1 MASRRTI
8 RMVAVASLAAGA
20 LVATSLPARGAFH
33 EMKVVEV
40 FAGSAADP
48 SADFVELQMYSAGQ
62 NLVGSHLL
70 HVYTAPVYPG
80 DSWARTDCTIPA
92 NVVNG
97 ANQARIVF
105 SSSQAQT
112 MFGTADF
119 TMPAVLSGEG
129 GAVCFENIDCVS
141 WGSFTGNTTS
151 PAGAP
156 EAAIPAGLSIHRDLK
171 GNSTLENTDDTDN
184 SAGDFNPGAP
194 TPTSNGPANLG
205 ALSCGAGGGAG
216 AGGGTF
222 QAQNLRAR
230 VKGGRAIITGK
241 IAPPA
246 PGRTMVLTL
255 YANGSPMRKVA
266 RKSDELNAE
275 SEFKKRFRVPAS
287 ATRCRVD
294 VAYSG
299 TIVGKKR
306 FRC

>member
-1 MASRRTI
+1 MASRTVRTI
-8 RMVAVASLAAGA
+8 AVASLAAGA
-20 LVATSLPARGAFH
+20 LVATSLPARGVFH

-40 FAGSAADP
+40 LAGTAADP
-48 SADFVELQMYSAGQ
+48 SADFVELQMWSAGQ
-62 NLVGSHLL
+62 NFVGGHLL
-70 HVYTAPVYPG
+70 HVYTPPVYPG
-80 DSWARTDCTIPA
+80 DPWSRMDCPIPA
-92 NVVNG
+92 NVANG
-97 ANQARIVF
+97 ANQARILF
-105 SSSQAQT
+105 ATSQAQAT
-112 MFGTADF
+112 FGTADF
-119 TMPAVLSGEG
+119 TMPAFLSGEG

-141 WGSFTGNTTS
+141 WGSFSGSTTS
-151 PAGAP
+151 PAGTP

-171 GNSTLENTDDTDN
+171 GNSTLENTDDTDS

-194 TPTSNGPANLG
+194 SPTSNGPANLG

-222 QAQNLRAR
+222 EAQNLRAR

-246 PGRTMVLTL
+246 PGRTVLLTL

-266 RKSDELNAE
+266 RKSDALNAE

-287 ATRCRVD
+287 ATRCRID

-299 TIVGKKR
+299 TIVGKKK